1 MRRETGKPGVEAVET
16 VETVETVEAV
26 ETVGAELEVD
36 WEVGSVL

>member
-16 VETVETVEAV
+16 VEAVEAVETV
-26 ETVGAELEVD
+26 ETVGAELDVD

>member
-1 MRRETGKPGVEAVET
+1 MRRETGKPGVEA